1 MRERRADLEPDLH
14 ASIAFDDAAGYY
26 DETKALS
33 PDALAA
39 TIDLL
44 AGEFGDAGRVLEVGV
59 GTGLLALPLAERG
72 VRVEGID
79 LSAPMLERAV
89 AKSSARATVG
99 FTVADA
105 TRLPFADRA
114 FGGAFIR
121 HVLHLVPDWRQVLS
135 EAVRVI
141 RPGGT
146 LVVSITDYTGL
157 YQEIQERFLVE
168 AGGLPLAVGLRPDD
182 PASLRRAMTRLGAET
197 RVLPVVRGF
206 RTMTVEDFLT
216 GIEDGQYSWTWAASD
231 ARRRIAART
240 LRAWLVAAV
249 RQPQT
254 SGRARSS
261 PPNGGRSICRRT
273 GPGLGRRMPIHGGIG
288 RVRSRR

>member
-1 MRERRADLEPDLH
+1 MRGACSRSGSAPGCSR
-14 ASIAFDDAAGYY
+14 SRWRQRGI
-26 DETKALS
+26 
-33 PDALAA
+33 
-39 TIDLL
+39 
-44 AGEFGDAGRVLEVGV
+44 RVD
-59 GTGLLALPLAERG
+59 
-72 VRVEGID
+72 GID
-79 LSAPMLERAV
+79 LSAPMLDRAI
-89 AKSSARATVG
+89 AKSSASATVG

-105 TRLPFADRA
+105 TRLPFVDRA

-206 RTMTVEDFLT
+206 RTMTVEHFLT

-231 ARRRIAART
+231 ARRRMAART
-240 LRAWLVAAV
+240 LRAWLV
-249 RQPQT
+249 
-254 SGRARSS
+254 
-261 PPNGGRSICRRT
+261 RRF
-273 GPGLGRRMPIHGGIG
+273 GNLGRPVEPEFAAEWWAFDLPANGTGS
-288 RVRSRR
+288 RS

>member
-1 MRERRADLEPDLH
+1 MRERGADLDDGLR

-39 TIDLL
+39 TIDIL
-44 AGEFGDAGRVLEVGV
+44 AGEFVDARRVLEVGV

-72 VRVEGID
+72 LRVDGVD
-79 LSAPMLERAV
+79 LSTPMLERAI
-89 AKSSARATVG
+89 AKASACTRVG
-99 FTVADA
+99 FAVADA
-105 TRLPFADRA
+105 TRLPFVDRA

-157 YQEIQERFLVE
+157 YQEIQERFLAE
-168 AGGLPLAVGLRPDD
+168 AGDLPLAVGLRPDD
-182 PASLRRAMTRLGAET
+182 PASLRRAMTRLGAKT
-197 RVLPVVRGF
+197 RALPVVRGF
-206 RTMTVEDFLT
+206 RTMTVERFLT

-231 ARRRIAART
+231 ARRRMAART
-240 LRAWLVAAV
+240 LRAWLVGRFGNLRRPVEPEFAAEWWAFDLPE
-249 RQPQT
+249 QLEP
-254 SGRARSS
+254 S
-261 PPNGGRSICRRT
+261 P
-273 GPGLGRRMPIHGGIG
+273 
-288 RVRSRR
+288 

>member
-1 MRERRADLEPDLH
+1 MRERWTDVDDLG

-33 PDALAA
+33 PDALTA

-44 AGEFGDAGRVLEVGV
+44 AGEFAASGRVLEVGV

-72 VRVEGID
+72 LRVDGVD
-79 LSAPMLERAV
+79 LSAPMLDRAI
-89 AKSSARATVG
+89 AKSSRRSVG

-105 TRLPFADRA
+105 TRLPFRDDAV
-114 FGGAFIR
+114 GGAYIR
-121 HVLHLVPDWRQVLS
+121 HVLHLVPGWREVLS

-157 YQEIQERFLVE
+157 YQEIQERFLEE

-197 RVLPVVRGF
+197 RMLPVVRGF
-206 RTMTVEDFLT
+206 RTMTVESFLS
-216 GIEDGQYSWTWAASD
+216 GIDDGRYSWTWAATE
-231 ARRRIAART
+231 ARRRQAVRT
-240 LRAWLVAAV
+240 LRAWLVRRFGDLRRPVEPEFAAEWWAFDL
-249 RQPQT
+249 PEPFEP
-254 SGRARSS
+254 S
-261 PPNGGRSICRRT
+261 P
-273 GPGLGRRMPIHGGIG
+273 
-288 RVRSRR
+288 